1 MSLPVLLIVD
11 DDEAFLYA
19 AGKDLGARGFEVVL
33 ASNYFDALD
42 ELDQPDRTIDALL
55 TDIVLNR
62 GNGFALARIARMH
75 RPNLKTVYITA
86 HDDVPTI
93 EAVGPIL
100 RKGIAADDI
109 AEVLRDEL
117 ESAAKGAG
125 ESDRPSP

>member
-1 MSLPVLLIVD
+1 MPVLLIVD

-19 AGKDLGARGFEVVL
+19 TGKDLGERGFEVIL
-33 ASNYFDALD
+33 AGNYFDALD
-42 ELDQPDRTIDALL
+42 ELDQPERKIDILL

-75 RPNLKTVYITA
+75 RPNLKTVYITSY
-86 HDDVPTI
+86 DDIPMV

-117 ESAAKGAG
+117 ESAAKSAG